1 MGADVMS
8 IELTDS
14 DFKEK
19 LVGQDGLVLFYKKIC
34 PHCKALKKVLEKF
47 TAVEPDASVMQ
58 IDSEENPATMAE
70 MTVSRIPTLL
80 VVKSGEVVERKVG
93 LMNVRDMVAL
103 YQDA

>member
-1 MGADVMS
+1 MS

-47 TAVEPDASVMQ
+47 TAAVPDASVMQ

-70 MTVSRIPTLL
+70 MNVSRIPTLL
-80 VVKSGEVVERKVG
+80 VVKSGEVAERKVG
-93 LMNVRDMVAL
+93 LMNVRDMIAL
-103 YQDA
+103 YEDA